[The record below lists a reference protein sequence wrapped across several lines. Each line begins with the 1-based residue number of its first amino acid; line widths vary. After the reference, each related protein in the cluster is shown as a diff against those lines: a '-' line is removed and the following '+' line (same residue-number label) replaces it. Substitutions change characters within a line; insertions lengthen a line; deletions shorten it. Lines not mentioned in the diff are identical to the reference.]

1 MNVAIVDDEKRE
13 ADEVA
18 ALIKEYASVNALDAD
33 ISYFPSGAEFLRDYS
48 PFRYTIIFMDIY
60 LSRPSIPD
68 TPAASEGMT
77 GIDVA
82 EQILEKDSD
91 ALIVFLTTS
100 ADHMSD
106 ALMMHAYD
114 YIRKPADKV
123 RVFRLLDDVMD
134 RRTEVRK
141 CLSFTVGKAEYHLDH
156 GDIVSICADGHCV
169 SITDI
174 NGNEYKPYGSFSSI
188 SVQVA
193 DDKRFLEVNRG
204 ALVNMEHISGFS
216 EGVCVMCNE
225 RRIPVKTKSGRQ
237 LEQTWHNYVFAELR
251 SRGRR
256 R

>member
-13 ADEVA
+13 ADEVT
-18 ALIKEYASVNALDAD
+18 ALIKEYASLNGLDAE
-33 ISYFPSGAEFLRDYS
+33 ISYFPSGAEFLRGYS
-48 PFRYTIIFMDIY
+48 PFRYTVIFMDIF
-60 LSRPSIPD
+60 LSRPGLPD
-68 TPAASEGMT
+68 MSAAVDSMT

-134 RRTEVRK
+134 LRTEVRK
-141 CLSFTVGKAEYHLDH
+141 CLSFTFGKTEHHIEH
-156 GDIVSICADGHCV
+156 GSIVSICADGHCV
-169 SITDI
+169 SITDTD
-174 NGNEYKPYGSFSSI
+174 GNEYRPYGSFSSI
-188 SVQVA
+188 SRQVA

-216 EGVCVMCNE
+216 EGVCVMCNDV
-225 RRIPVKTKSGRQ
+225 RIPVKTKSSKQ

-251 SRGRR
+251 SRSRR